1 MNNMN
6 ERQKWQELANRYL
19 NAETSV
25 EEDLELLE
33 YYSKTKD
40 SLTLEEEDVRT
51 ILVATTNFT
60 AENILSEHKAD
71 EFDRLMEKKKMH
83 IASSFHRITFFMEWI
98 VSVAATVV
106 IVWFIYAGRTNEETP
121 NAPTDVANYKT
132 DSISKMLN
140 ISMNLMTWGLLK
152 SYSDK
157 CKNKTQT
164 VVAENNMD
172 KISNEQVRSVA
183 VSAESNL
190 KRGRDP
196 GAVLAKKRQMDRQ
209 TAFSDNNKG
218 KKKGGHSYKYSEHK
232 NMQTASQTLSKPGMS
247 TDARSDSFSL
257 EQQITDII
265 TASNVQGEQVETYEI
280 QRAGDANIVT
290 RRMADGCVASYII
303 MTSDNNEEYHVVPIN
318 IEF

>member
-1 MNNMN
+1 MNYMN
-6 ERQKWQELANRYL
+6 ERQKWLDLANRYL
-19 NAETSV
+19 NAETST
-25 EEDLELLE
+25 EEELELFN
-33 YYSKTKD
+33 YYTTTSD
-40 SLTLEEEDVRT
+40 SLTPEEEDVRA
-51 ILVATTNFT
+51 ILVATTNCT
-60 AENILSEHKAD
+60 ATNLLSEHKAD
-71 EFDRLMEKKKMH
+71 EFDKLMEKKK
-83 IASSFHRITFFMEWI
+83 IYTASSFHRITYFMGWI

-106 IVWFIYAGRTNEETP
+106 IAWFIYAGRTNEETP
-121 NAPTDVANYKT
+121 DASTDVANYKT

-152 SYSDK
+152 RYSDK

-190 KRGRDP
+190 IRGRDP

-209 TAFSDNNKG
+209 TAFSDDNKG
-218 KKKGGHSYKYSEHK
+218 KKKDVRSYNYSEHK
-232 NMQTASQTLSKPGMS
+232 KMQTASQTLSKRRMS
-247 TDARSDSFSL
+247 TDARSDSFNL
-257 EQQITDII
+257 EQQIADII
-265 TASNVQGEQVETYEI
+265 AASNVQGEQVETYEI

-290 RRMADGCVASYII
+290 RRMADGYSASYII